1 MSSRTINRRFSIAP
15 MLDCTDRHARYF
27 LRLFS
32 KNILL
37 YTEMITTKA
46 ILFGDKPYLLDF
58 SKEEHP
64 IAIQLGGSDPK
75 ELIEVAKI
83 CEQWGYDE
91 INLNVGCPSD
101 RVQSGFFGACLMATP
116 ELVAE
121 SVDAMK
127 QAVNIPITVKHR
139 VGIDDQDS
147 YAELQNFVQCQIDA
161 GVDALIIH
169 ARKAWLKGLSPK
181 QNRDVPPLNYQW
193 VYDLKKQH
201 PDTDII
207 INGGIKTLQQCQQHL
222 KQCDGVMLGRE
233 PYANPFMLNDVD
245 AILFNAEPTK
255 RSRHDILEQMLPY
268 IEQRLSSGM
277 RLTKVVQHF
286 IGLFH
291 GQPSAKLW
299 RRYLSEQANKE
310 NAGIHTIQ
318 KAAEIV
324 SPKI

>member
-1 MSSRTINRRFSIAP
+1 MTKHKVDRRFSVAP

-32 KNILL
+32 KNILM

-46 ILFGDKPYLLDF
+46 ILFGDRPYLLDF
-58 SKEEHP
+58 DETEHP
-64 IAIQLGGSDPK
+64 IAIQLGGSDIN

-101 RVQSGFFGACLMATP
+101 RVQSGFFGACLMASP

-121 SVDAMK
+121 CVDAMK
-127 QAVNIPITVKHR
+127 RAVNIPITVKHR
-139 VGIDDQDS
+139 IGIDDQDS
-147 YAELQNFVQCQIDA
+147 YDELQRFVQCQVDA

-193 VYDLKKQH
+193 VYDLKKQFSN
-201 PDTDII
+201 TEMI
-207 INGGIKTLQQCQQHL
+207 INGGIKTLTECQGHL
-222 KQCDGVMLGRE
+222 EHCDGVMLGRE
-233 PYANPFMLNDVD
+233 PYANPYMLNDID
-245 AILFNAEPTK
+245 EMLFNGEKSTLT
-255 RSRHDILEQMLPY
+255 RHDILDKILPY
-268 IEQRLSSGM
+268 IENQMTKGM
-277 RLTKVVQHF
+277 RLTKIVPHI

-291 GQPSAKLW
+291 GQPSAKQW

-310 NAGIHTIQ
+310 NSDVHTIT
-318 KAAEIV
+318 KASKFV
-324 SPKI
+324 V

>member
-1 MSSRTINRRFSIAP
+1 MISDTVNRRFSIAP

-32 KNILL
+32 KNILM

-58 SKEEHP
+58 DPSEHP
-64 IAIQLGGSDPK
+64 IAIQLGGSDVK
-75 ELIEVAKI
+75 ELTEVAKI

-101 RVQSGFFGACLMATP
+101 RVQSGFFGACLMASP

-121 SVDAMK
+121 CVDAMK

-139 VGIDDQDS
+139 IGIDEKDS
-147 YAELQNFVQCQIDA
+147 YAELQHFVQCQVDA

-181 QNRDVPPLNYQW
+181 QNREVPPLNYQW
-193 VYDLKKQH
+193 VYDLKQQFS
-201 PDTDII
+201 DTEIL
-207 INGGIKTLQQCQQHL
+207 INGGIKTLEECQTHL
-222 KQCDGVMLGRE
+222 KYCDGVMLGRE
-233 PYANPFMLNDVD
+233 PYANPFMLNEVD
-245 AILFNAEPTK
+245 EKLFDGDKSTLT
-255 RSRHDILEQMLPY
+255 RLDILEKLLPY
-268 IEQRLSSGM
+268 IEKHMKKGM
-277 RLTKVVQHF
+277 RLTKIVPHI

-291 GQPSAKLW
+291 GQPSAKQW
-299 RRYLSEQANKE
+299 RRYLSEHANKE
-310 NAGIHTIQ
+310 NSGIHTIL
-318 KAAEIV
+318 KASKFV
-324 SPKI
+324 S